1 VVPSRQAMKVNKNP
15 DIKVNICYE
24 IKDERKCLTLSKD
37 EAYALRKA
45 IEEQNGCVW
54 WYQPVN

>member
-1 VVPSRQAMKVNKNP
+1 MKVTKNP
-15 DIKVNICYE
+15 DINVNVCYE
-24 IKDERKCLTLSKD
+24 LKDERKCLTLSKN

-45 IEEQNGCVW
+45 IKEQNGCVW

>member
-1 VVPSRQAMKVNKNP
+1 MKVTKNP
-15 DIKVNICYE
+15 DIKVNVCYE
-24 IKDERKCLTLSKD
+24 LKGERKCLTLSKD

>member
-1 VVPSRQAMKVNKNP
+1 MKVTKNP
-15 DIKVNICYE
+15 DIKVNVCYE
-24 IKDERKCLTLSKD
+24 LKGARKCLTLSKN

-45 IEEQNGCVW
+45 IEGQNGCVW